1 MRVLFFGR
9 LAEIAGGRERS
20 APDSVTSLG
29 ALIAHL
35 TASDASLGEALSGKG
50 VRAAVNKTIV
60 TGDAR
65 LNAGDEIAFMPPLSG
80 G

>member
-9 LAEIAGGRERS
+9 LAEIAGGRERA
-20 APDSVTSLG
+20 APDTIASVS
-29 ALIAHL
+29 ALVAHITL
-35 TASDASLGEALSGKG
+35 TDATLGEALASKG

-60 TGDAR
+60 TGDAS
-65 LNAGDEIAFMPPLSG
+65 LKAGDEIAFMPPLSG

>member
-9 LAEIAGGRERS
+9 LAEIAGGREQA
-20 APDSVTSLG
+20 APDTIPSLS
-29 ALIAHL
+29 ALVGHL
-35 TASDASLGEALSGKG
+35 TQADAMLGEALAGKG

-60 TGDAR
+60 TGDAP
-65 LNAGDEIAFMPPLSG
+65 LKSGDEIAFMPPLSG

>member
-9 LAEIAGGRERS
+9 LAELAGGRERS
-20 APDSVTSLG
+20 APDTITTLG
-29 ALIAHL
+29 ALVAHL
-35 TASDASLGEALSGKG
+35 TLADATLGEALAGKG

-60 TGDAR
+60 SGNAS
-65 LNAGDEIAFMPPLSG
+65 LKAGDEIAFMPPLSG

>member
-35 TASDASLGEALSGKG
+35 TQADATLGEALAGKG

-60 TGDAR
+60 TGDAP
-65 LNAGDEIAFMPPLSG
+65 LKSGDEIAFMPPLSG

>member
-9 LAEIAGGRERS
+9 LAEIAGGREQA
-20 APDSVTSLG
+20 APDTIASVS
-29 ALIAHL
+29 ALVAHL
-35 TASDASLGEALSGKG
+35 TQTDATLGEALAGKG

-60 TGDAR
+60 TGDAP
-65 LNAGDEIAFMPPLSG
+65 LKAGDEIAFMPPLSG